1 MYLSFEKNPGVLNWI
16 EVRGVRWVG
25 LESDV
30 ISFQE
35 GEHTLSFA
43 VRMITSEGPRG
54 QEGANSEGDLGR
66 QGQ

>member
-30 ISFQE
+30 ILFKE

-43 VRMITSEGPRG
+43 ARMITAEGP
-54 QEGANSEGDLGR
+54 
-66 QGQ
+66 